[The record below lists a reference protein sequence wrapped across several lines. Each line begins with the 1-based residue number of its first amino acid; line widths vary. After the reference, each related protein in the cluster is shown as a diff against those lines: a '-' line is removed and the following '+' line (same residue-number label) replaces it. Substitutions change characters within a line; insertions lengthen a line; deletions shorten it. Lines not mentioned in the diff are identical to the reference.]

1 LLWAKVNL
9 LQLTPGAGAMYCGG
23 CLRDNA
29 LVAALRKLGHQV
41 LMVPLYLPLTLDEED
56 QSTGTPLFFGGISVY
71 LEQKSPLFR
80 GAPGWLHDLFAS
92 RRLLQWAAGKA
103 AKTRAADLGELT
115 LSMLRGEAGNQAREL
130 EALIAWLKTQPKP
143 DVLCLS
149 NALLI
154 GMVRRL
160 KAELRVPVACALQG
174 EDAFLDALPE
184 DQRAACWR
192 TLAER
197 AAEVDLFIAPSRYFG
212 DLMRERL
219 GLPADRVRVVHNGIN
234 LDGYAVE
241 GQQDAPFST
250 LDPRPLPP
258 SGGPEQRVSG
268 SPSPPLEE
276 RVGER
281 RPFNILNGAVSGD
294 IPTGCRTNLPAVPAE
309 NDDLL
314 SLPLSSK
321 GGEGNAAAVSEHRD
335 ARKEQPHPS
344 PPVLGFFARMC
355 REKGLDT
362 LVEAYIVLRQRGRVG
377 NLKLRVGG
385 SCGPADGA
393 FVDSL
398 RERLQAS
405 GLLGDVE
412 FHPNLDRASKLEFLR
427 SLSVFSVPA
436 LYGEAFGLYVIEA
449 LAAGVPVVQ
458 PRTAAFPELIEATG
472 GGVLC
477 AAGDARALAEAV
489 EELLLDPARARAL
502 GEAGR
507 HAVTERFSAEA
518 IAQAMVQ
525 AYGEMVGRGR

>member
-1 LLWAKVNL
+1 
-9 LQLTPGAGAMYCGG
+9 MYCGG

-56 QSTGTPLFFGGISVY
+56 QSAGTPLFFGGISVY

-130 EALIAWLKTQPKP
+130 EALITWLKTQPKP

-154 GMVRRL
+154 GMARRL
-160 KAELRVPVACALQG
+160 KTELRVPVACALQG
-174 EDAFLDALPE
+174 EDFFLDALPE
-184 DQRAACWR
+184 SHRAACWQA
-192 TLAER
+192 LAER
-197 AAEVDLFIAPSRYFG
+197 ATEVDLFIAPSRYFG
-212 DLMRERL
+212 NLMRERL
-219 GLPADRVRVVHNGIN
+219 GLPADRVQVVHNGIN
-234 LDGYAVE
+234 LDGYQAEV
-241 GQQDAPFST
+241 Q
-250 LDPRPLPP
+250 
-258 SGGPEQRVSG
+258 
-268 SPSPPLEE
+268 SPKSK
-276 RVGER
+276 VQSAG
-281 RPFNILNGAVSGD
+281 
-294 IPTGCRTNLPAVPAE
+294 VPI
-309 NDDLL
+309 
-314 SLPLSSK
+314 
-321 GGEGNAAAVSEHRD
+321 
-335 ARKEQPHPS
+335 
-344 PPVLGFFARMC
+344 LGFFARMC

-398 RERLQAS
+398 RARLRAS

-412 FHPNLDRASKLEFLR
+412 FHPNLDRASKLAMLR

-477 AAGDARALAEAV
+477 APGDARALAEAV
-489 EELLLDPARARAL
+489 EELLLDRARARAL

-507 HAVTERFSAEA
+507 QAVTKRFSAA
-518 IAQAMVQ
+518 AMAQATLQ
-525 AYGEMVGRGR
+525 LYGELAGNAS